1 MEWEIVFAPVAK
13 KRIAKIPQPE
23 RRRILVAIARLHEGL
38 IGDIKPLKGRDE
50 WRLRVGDWHVIMSV
64 DMSERIQEL
73 RHKKTGTLKSRHEF
87 MIEC

>member
-50 WRLRVGDWHVIMSV
+50 WRLRVGGWRVILSV
-64 DMSERIQEL
+64 NMPKRVITIKYVDVRGDVY
-73 RHKKTGTLKSRHEF
+73 KN
-87 MIEC
+87 

>member
-38 IGDIKPLKGRDE
+38 IGDIKPLKGRNE
-50 WRLRVGDWHVIMSV
+50 WRLRVGGWRVIMSV
-64 DMSERIQEL
+64 NMQERIITIKYVDV
-73 RHKKTGTLKSRHEF
+73 RGDVYKN
-87 MIEC
+87 

>member
-1 MEWEIVFAPVAK
+1 MEWEIVVAPVAK

-50 WRLRVGDWHVIMSV
+50 WRLRVGGWRVIMSV
-64 DMSERIQEL
+64 NAPERIITIKYVDV
-73 RHKKTGTLKSRHEF
+73 RGDVYKN
-87 MIEC
+87 